1 MKLKKGVLLQVT
13 QADLDEKG
21 RFINK
26 EVKEVAE
33 GCFYQLPNLT
43 EVILPNCEKVA
54 DNCFRSNKALTSVSL
69 PALTTCGGYCF
80 SDNQALTSV
89 SLYKKE
95 LAVKNVDG
103 WPFIIEGKRT
113 SKGIA
118 IYNGYNFYSM
128 KNEVVEKQDC
138 YVAEKDGF
146 TAHGETVKKAI
157 ADLQFKIVAEKLKN
171 EPIKADTMITVNHY
185 RLVTGACELGV
196 KAWMQQNGLTG
207 TEEMRADALLPIL
220 KKTNAYGLE
229 RFTQLIDF

>member
-1 MKLKKGVLLQVT
+1 
-13 QADLDEKG
+13 
-21 RFINK
+21 
-26 EVKEVAE
+26 
-33 GCFYQLPNLT
+33 
-43 EVILPNCEKVA
+43 
-54 DNCFRSNKALTSVSL
+54 
-69 PALTTCGGYCF
+69 
-80 SDNQALTSV
+80 
-89 SLYKKE
+89 
-95 LAVKNVDG
+95 
-103 WPFIIEGKRT
+103 
-113 SKGIA
+113 
-118 IYNGYNFYSM
+118 M